1 MNRFRKAIRH
11 CKKNI
16 NESPTNSMGGIYA
29 LNAPGFRVGK
39 KDRELKFYA
48 DVDGNYPTGVPGQE
62 GDPFY
67 LRPEG
72 YWSGGSDWD
81 ETLVPDAS
89 QEFLINDPTGKD
101 TSDLIAED
109 GTVKTFLPPDSRSFI
124 LGPLVDGYVL
134 NHGNDNFTN
143 IGYIQKDTRQ
153 FVLLARTQGQ
163 ITANL
168 HTEGGRVWD
177 GTADQLT
184 IYNSS
189 FTLAMA
195 EWFRDKILEESFT
208 KNVPYF
214 YSGGVPQQPQ
224 TPAECPNCPPNMFG
238 GVTPGTGGGFG
249 SGGDPNIG
257 TQQGPPTSGNQVQAN
272 IFNLTPDQQRT
283 LMNATMLGL
292 DIVAVLAV
300 LFPEPSSSAAGA
312 VHLATKFRYAAK
324 LTRALSKLNPFKSSP
339 KPKITYKNKPTK
351 AKYGDSPKSKP
362 TPEQPKYNPKEPGGG
377 KEYQAA
383 ARNFQRQNPGKYNPY
398 RSDSANKLMKQQ
410 GVGTK
415 PSQNPKF
422 GKSTKFNN
430 SYEYDFNNILLEQII
445 NYSLFETAATG
456 SGLGGG
462 MEVADNYVNSVS
474 ETSSPEELEQASND
488 ANDIA
493 KEGGKGLS
501 DSDLAKI
508 DKDAEAEA
516 KRLTNVNVNN
526 PESMDDDQLF
536 SSLDSIYEM
545 NQDWFN
551 DTMDKLDPLIPQ
563 SELDKL
569 GEEYEEKETARE
581 TARETIQGEIDE
593 IDKNYD
599 TWGGGSWE
607 ENGVRIEGS
616 VNWGAQFTKQN
627 FESSGQSFEEYN
639 ALRAQ
644 LGFFNGDSGPDE
656 YGRYYPGGWESWDA
670 REKGY
675 RPEQFTGVLYEIVS
689 RSYKMDEIKSNKNFP
704 QPGQNIYYTEADYN
718 EAVYL
723 QDEYGKIFAEY
734 VNLYEGPGGFD
745 DLRGKLWD
753 FENRSRELMKQDARD
768 ARKRRDGLEFQLS
781 NLGGSVYDQEYEDRF
796 NKIFRPFLIT
806 FIKEWNEFNQ
816 GEDMNDD
823 PYSLK
828 NLTPGEIANMSE
840 ADKKRLK
847 SYLSKMGV
855 SYGDIA
861 YAAAGDRITGGL
873 AELILG
879 GGAVVIGALGSLY
892 NMTST
897 QVQNLYNA
905 ATTVV
910 PDGESS
916 QQAQEREASDKKLA
930 DAESQYGPD
939 SDEAAEARRERSD
952 TLTRHKRE
960 RRGGKST
967 SGDAKKQKEAEQ
979 EAAKRARE
987 ERLRRNQEATK
998 RENEGKIRRSKEKE
1012 RKGKQRTD
1020 GDDIQDLLRGETY
1033 NPPKFIKNRERKS
1046 LTETRTPKQK
1056 KILREI
1062 KQPIKVKEAPTK
1074 YKMNFS
1080 GKFSA
1085 QNTPDKTA
1093 SAQSDALVASGNA
1106 KGQKWRQQDKYWAGY
1121 ETTER
1126 MNIIHDRVGHGK
1138 QAWDMILDEAKKKNG
1153 WRDKEMQE
1161 ELNKIAHE
1169 RAMLKENPDYAS
1181 PFGNVEVSTTEKN
1194 LQNFEKV
1201 NKIKKVVSDKKVF
1214 SNKEIKP
1221 EYPEE
1226 DKESKQR
1233 RLGTGRPPELT
1244 PDDEMIKQNRYGDM
1258 SSKRGKIQKG
1268 YEHEKLNS
1276 GERAS
1281 AYYKRLDPISADSMP
1296 DAAYPQ
1302 INDFRNKA
1310 RKKTK

>member
-16 NESPTNSMGGIYA
+16 NESPTNSMGGIYS
-29 LNAPGFRVGK
+29 LNAPGFRVGG
-39 KDRELKFYA
+39 KDRERKYYP
-48 DVDGNYPTGVPGQE
+48 DIDGNFTSGIPGTE
-62 GDPFY
+62 GDPYY

-72 YWSGGSDWD
+72 YWNGGSDWD
-81 ETLVPDAS
+81 EDLVPDAS

-134 NHGNDNFTN
+134 NHGNDDFTN

-168 HTEGGRVWD
+168 HSESGRTWD

-184 IYNSS
+184 IYNAS

-195 EWFRDKILEESFT
+195 EWFRDQITSGKST
-208 KNVPYF
+208 NNVPYF
-214 YSGGVPQQPQ
+214 YSGGVPQQELNIIQ
-224 TPAECPNCPPNMFG
+224 CPNCPPHMFG
-238 GVTPGTGGGFG
+238 GVTPGVGGGFG
-249 SGGDPNIG
+249 TGTPPSLGSLQEPPQSGD
-257 TQQGPPTSGNQVQAN
+257 QVKIN
-272 IFNLTPDQQRT
+272 YFNLSPDQVKT
-283 LMNATMLGL
+283 LAILLGL
-292 DIVAVLAV
+292 GLSIAAVIAV

-312 VHLATKFRYAAK
+312 VYLSSKFRFAA
-324 LTRALSKLNPFKSSP
+324 ALKRSLSQLFKQP
-339 KPKITYKNKPTK
+339 KRVPTPTK
-351 AKYGDSPKSKP
+351 VKYRTDPMD
-362 TPEQPKYNPKEPGGG
+362 
-377 KEYQAA
+377 
-383 ARNFQRQNPGKYNPY
+383 RVLRQIDKA
-398 RSDSANKLMKQQ
+398 SDSF
-410 GVGTK
+410 
-415 PSQNPKF
+415 QNQPRTDPTGPVKKRF
-422 GKSTKFNN
+422 PIGD
-430 SYEYDFNNILLEQII
+430 SYEYTTNVKDKLIFETFQKTFLN
-445 NYSLFETAATG
+445 ETAATG

-462 MEVADNYVNSVS
+462 MEVADAYVNKVS

-501 DSDLAKI
+501 DAELAKI
-508 DKDAEAEA
+508 DQDAEAEA
-516 KRLTNVNVNN
+516 KRLTKVPITN

-536 SSLDSIYEM
+536 SSLDSIYEI
-545 NQDWFN
+545 NPDWVY
-551 DTMDKLDPLIPQ
+551 DTWEKIAPLIQQSEFDKLD
-563 SELDKL
+563 
-569 GEEYEEKETARE
+569 EEYEEKKIARE
-581 TARETIQGEIDE
+581 TSRETMQGEIDE
-593 IDKNYD
+593 IDKNYNK
-599 TWGGGSWE
+599 WGGGAWTDPD
-607 ENGVRIEGS
+607 GIRYEGN
-616 VNWGAQFTKQN
+616 VNWGAQFTKQS

-644 LGFFNGDSGPDE
+644 LGFFNDDSGPDE
-656 YGRYYPGGWESWDA
+656 YGRYYPGGWEAWEA

-723 QDEYGKIFAEY
+723 QDEYEKIFAEY
-734 VNLYEGPGGFD
+734 VNLFEGPGGFLN
-745 DLRGKLWD
+745 LREKLWD
-753 FENRSRELMKQDARD
+753 FENRSHELMKQDSRD
-768 ARKRRDGLEFQLS
+768 ARKRRDGLKSQLD
-781 NLGGSVYDQEYEDRF
+781 NLRGSVYDEEYDNRI
-796 NKIFRPFLIT
+796 NKILRPFLIA

-847 SYLSKMGV
+847 AYLSKMGV

-861 YAAAGDRITGGL
+861 SADVMNFGVDATAA
-873 AELILG
+873 
-879 GGAVVIGALGSLY
+879 VIGLGIAGLVGLY
-892 NMTST
+892 NITTS
-897 QVQNLYNA
+897 A
-905 ATTVV
+905 ATNLLNAVSTAGTG
-910 PDGESS
+910 DS
-916 QQAQEREASDKKLA
+916 A
-930 DAESQYGPD
+930 DYDNPY
-939 SDEAAEARRERSD
+939 
-952 TLTRHKRE
+952 KRE
-960 RRGGKST
+960 RDAVETAKKAEADRK
-967 SGDAKKQKEAEQ
+967 GDAREAGQSEAEKQEIADADQQLQDAEQ
-979 EAAKRARE
+979 EATDAEASGNQDRIDRAYDNYTKA
-987 ERLRRNQEATK
+987 RNNRTRVRNKWKTNRANQ
-998 RENEGKIRRSKEKE
+998 KESYKPQFL
-1012 RKGKQRTD
+1012 KS
-1020 GDDIQDLLRGETY
+1020 
-1033 NPPKFIKNRERKS
+1033 RERKN

-1056 KILREI
+1056 RILREI

-1153 WRDKEMQE
+1153 WRTKEIQE

-1201 NKIKKVVSDKKVF
+1201 NKIKKVVSDKKIF

-1233 RLGTGRPPELT
+1233 RLSDKMPERLEM
-1244 PDDEMIKQNRYGDM
+1244 DDEMDKQNRYGNM
-1258 SSKRGKIQKG
+1258 SIEKGKIQKG

-1310 RKKTK
+1310 RKKPK

>member
-16 NESPTNSMGGIYA
+16 SESPTNSMGGIYS
-29 LNAPGFRVGK
+29 LNAPGFRVGG
-39 KDRELKFYA
+39 KDKERKYYP
-48 DVDGNYPTGVPGQE
+48 DIDGNFTSGIPGTE
-62 GDPFY
+62 GDPYY

-72 YWSGGSDWD
+72 YWNGGSDWD
-81 ETLVPDAS
+81 EDLVPDAS

-124 LGPLVDGYVL
+124 LGPLVDGYVF
-134 NHGNDNFTN
+134 NHGNDDFTN

-163 ITANL
+163 ITTNL
-168 HTEGGRVWD
+168 HSESGRTWD

-184 IYNSS
+184 IYNAS

-195 EWFRDKILEESFT
+195 EWFRDQITSGKST
-208 KNVPYF
+208 NNVPYF
-214 YSGGVPQQPQ
+214 YSGGVPQQELNIIQ
-224 TPAECPNCPPNMFG
+224 CPNCPPHMFG
-238 GVTPGTGGGFG
+238 GVTPGVGGGFG
-249 SGGDPNIG
+249 TGTPPSLGSLQEPPQSGD
-257 TQQGPPTSGNQVQAN
+257 QVKIN
-272 IFNLTPDQQRT
+272 YFNLSPDQVKT
-283 LMNATMLGL
+283 LAILLGL
-292 DIVAVLAV
+292 GLSIAAVIAV

-312 VHLATKFRYAAK
+312 VYLSSKFRFAA
-324 LTRALSKLNPFKSSP
+324 ALKRSLSQLWK
-339 KPKITYKNKPTK
+339 KPRRVPTPTK
-351 AKYGDSPKSKP
+351 VKYRTDPMDRVLRQIDKAGDSLQNQPRTDP
-362 TPEQPKYNPKEPGGG
+362 TGPVKKRFP
-377 KEYQAA
+377 
-383 ARNFQRQNPGKYNPY
+383 
-398 RSDSANKLMKQQ
+398 
-410 GVGTK
+410 VGD
-415 PSQNPKF
+415 
-422 GKSTKFNN
+422 
-430 SYEYDFNNILLEQII
+430 SYEYTTNVKDKLIFETFQKTFLN
-445 NYSLFETAATG
+445 ETAATG

-462 MEVADNYVNSVS
+462 MEVADAYVDKVS
-474 ETSSPEELEQASND
+474 ETSSPEELEKASND

-501 DSDLAKI
+501 DAELAKI
-508 DKDAEAEA
+508 DQDAEAEA
-516 KRLTNVNVNN
+516 KRLTKVPITN
-526 PESMDDDQLF
+526 PEAMDDDQLF

-563 SELDKL
+563 NELDKL
-569 GEEYEEKETARE
+569 REEYEEKETTRE
-581 TARETIQGEIDE
+581 TSRQTIQGEIDK
-593 IDKNYD
+593 IDENYNE
-599 TWGGGSWE
+599 WGGGAWTDPDGIRY
-607 ENGVRIEGS
+607 NGN
-616 VNWGAQFTKQN
+616 VNWGAQFTEQN
-627 FESSGQSFEEYN
+627 FESSGQSFDEYN

-644 LGFFNGDSGPDE
+644 LGFFNDDSGPDE
-656 YGRYYPGGWESWDA
+656 YGRYVPISWNQLFDTK
-670 REKGY
+670 ENGY
-675 RPEQFTGVLYEIVS
+675 RPEQFSGISYEIVS
-689 RSYKMDEIKSNKNFP
+689 TSHKLDEIRFHKNFP

-718 EAVYL
+718 EAIFL
-723 QDEYGKIFAEY
+723 EKEYDRVWSEY
-734 VNLYEGPGGFD
+734 VNLWEGPGGFD
-745 DLRGKLWD
+745 EISRKAWD
-753 FENRSRELMKQDARD
+753 FDRRSREAWKQDARD
-768 ARKRRDGLEFQLS
+768 ARKRRDGLESQLS
-781 NLGGSVYDQEYEDRF
+781 NLGGSVYDDEYEDRI

-806 FIKEWNEFNQ
+806 FINEWNEFNSDLNDFETADAYDNYNWLWKNYGIDAAEWYLKNQ
-816 GEDMNDD
+816 GLPMESNPFLPPGVYVPLAKAKED
-823 PYSLK
+823 PYSLAG
-828 NLTPGEIANMSE
+828 LTPSETANMSPAE
-840 ADKKRLK
+840 KKKLK
-847 SYLSKMGV
+847 KLLQKLGITKV
-855 SYGDIA
+855 DIA
-861 YAAAGDRITGGL
+861 SYKDNEKLRPQGPSTPVYYDKHMKQIVPTG
-873 AELILG
+873 
-879 GGAVVIGALGSLY
+879 
-892 NMTST
+892 
-897 QVQNLYNA
+897 
-905 ATTVV
+905 
-910 PDGESS
+910 
-916 QQAQEREASDKKLA
+916 
-930 DAESQYGPD
+930 
-939 SDEAAEARRERSD
+939 
-952 TLTRHKRE
+952 
-960 RRGGKST
+960 
-967 SGDAKKQKEAEQ
+967 
-979 EAAKRARE
+979 
-987 ERLRRNQEATK
+987 
-998 RENEGKIRRSKEKE
+998 NEGQILN
-1012 RKGKQRTD
+1012 
-1020 GDDIQDLLRGETY
+1020 DILKKAQNKNNNQSLVAHFEPRFL
-1033 NPPKFIKNRERKS
+1033 KNRERKN

-1056 KILREI
+1056 RILREI

-1233 RLGTGRPPELT
+1233 RLSDKVPERLEM
-1244 PDDEMIKQNRYGDM
+1244 DDGMDKQNRYGDM
-1258 SSKRGKIQKG
+1258 SINKGKIQKG

-1302 INDFRNKA
+1302 INDFKNKA
-1310 RKKTK
+1310 RKKPK

>member
-48 DVDGNYPTGVPGQE
+48 DVDGNYPAGVPGQE

-312 VHLATKFRYAAK
+312 VHLATKFRYIAK
-324 LTRALSKLNPFKSSP
+324 LRRFRGALNPFGQRAVRSGAAGRVRRQVYSGRPYQGTRGFGKT
-339 KPKITYKNKPTK
+339 TYGTTNRATARTYSNPGPLKGTPGTGSRVNPRGTVDTGTLPQRYID
-351 AKYGDSPKSKP
+351 KYGSRSVLGQKQVKLGPKAAKR
-362 TPEQPKYNPKEPGGG
+362 TFGEEN
-377 KEYQAA
+377 EYILDQI
-383 ARNFQRQNPGKYNPY
+383 
-398 RSDSANKLMKQQ
+398 
-410 GVGTK
+410 
-415 PSQNPKF
+415 
-422 GKSTKFNN
+422 NN
-430 SYEYDFNNILLEQII
+430 YLL
-445 NYSLFETAATG
+445 LETAATG

-462 MEVADNYVNSVS
+462 TEIADGYVDKVS

-501 DSDLAKI
+501 DSDLNKI

-516 KRLTNVNVNN
+516 KRVTNINISN
-526 PESMDDDQLF
+526 PESLSDDQLF
-536 SSLDSIYEM
+536 DSLELMYESDPEITIQLMDQYEYLIDSVKLDKEYEKYMERREYLSSEEFARNFSPEYARQYDTAQNLWNNYFSRGFDHKYAVFTRDNVPYWWNGRTPEEGQTFHVSSLIWDDTGRELSSSEYQKLRQWRAAYESYDDLYMSKVYPEKKRQRELADS
-545 NQDWFN
+545 
-551 DTMDKLDPLIPQ
+551 
-563 SELDKL
+563 
-569 GEEYEEKETARE
+569 EYR
-581 TARETIQGEIDE
+581 
-593 IDKNYD
+593 
-599 TWGGGSWE
+599 
-607 ENGVRIEGS
+607 
-616 VNWGAQFTKQN
+616 
-627 FESSGQSFEEYN
+627 
-639 ALRAQ
+639 
-644 LGFFNGDSGPDE
+644 
-656 YGRYYPGGWESWDA
+656 
-670 REKGY
+670 
-675 RPEQFTGVLYEIVS
+675 IVS
-689 RSYKMDEIKSNKNFP
+689 N
-704 QPGQNIYYTEADYN
+704 A
-718 EAVYL
+718 
-723 QDEYGKIFAEY
+723 
-734 VNLYEGPGGFD
+734 
-745 DLRGKLWD
+745 
-753 FENRSRELMKQDARD
+753 
-768 ARKRRDGLEFQLS
+768 
-781 NLGGSVYDQEYEDRF
+781 
-796 NKIFRPFLIT
+796 IFRPSLLAMIRG
-806 FIKEWNEFNQ
+806 WNEMYGGDDNTLS
-816 GEDMNDD
+816 DD
-823 PYSLK
+823 PFSIKDYVNQDGS
-828 NLTPGEIANMSE
+828 MSE

-861 YAAAGDRITGGL
+861 FAAEGGGLTDPLIDLVIGGGL
-873 AELILG
+873 A
-879 GGAVVIGALGSLY
+879 VIGALGSLY
-892 NMTST
+892 NMTND
-897 QVQNLYNA
+897 QVQNIYKSYNQPGIGDA
-905 ATTVV
+905 VRKGDAREKGTS
-910 PDGESS
+910 E
-916 QQAQEREASDKKLA
+916 AEKQEIA
-930 DAESQYGPD
+930 DADQQLQD
-939 SDEAAEARRERSD
+939 
-952 TLTRHKRE
+952 
-960 RRGGKST
+960 
-967 SGDAKKQKEAEQ
+967 AEQ
-979 EAAKRARE
+979 EAKDAEASGDSDRIERAYDNYTKA
-987 ERLRRNQEATK
+987 RNNRTRVRNKWKNQ
-998 RENEGKIRRSKEKE
+998 RNLPGY
-1012 RKGKQRTD
+1012 KGESYEPQFLKS
-1020 GDDIQDLLRGETY
+1020 
-1033 NPPKFIKNRERKS
+1033 RERKN

-1056 KILREI
+1056 RILREI

-1169 RAMLKENPDYAS
+1169 RAMLKENPDYTS

-1194 LQNFEKV
+1194 DDNFNRVSK
-1201 NKIKKVVSDKKVF
+1201 KIKQIASK
-1214 SNKEIKP
+1214 NKDVKP

-1226 DKESKQR
+1226 NEMDKMKKLS
-1233 RLGTGRPPELT
+1233 
-1244 PDDEMIKQNRYGDM
+1244 DM
-1258 SSKRGKIQKG
+1258 VKKVYKDKKE